1 MGENQ
6 GGRCVWRRSQGQFF
20 SAPEAPPPR
29 AMSSVMRRQCPICIV
44 FVPGRRL
51 AAGAGSVGAGAG
63 GAKRKKKYRLHF
75 LGVSQ
80 VSSPPRVAQCWF
92 PPVSGTESQRNF
104 SSLRRGRALLSAESC
119 GDAARGRNA
128 GTGFSAGFSVGG
140 FLSGAPAPS
149 PQSFPHGLSFLCG
162 QVWWSWAVFCA
173 GVGGARFIGA
183 TPAAK
188 NCSVRHRKSP

>member
-1 MGENQ
+1 MYGGEARVNFFPRPRRHPR
-6 GGRCVWRRSQGQFF
+6 GRCPQLCDASVPSALFSYLGDGWRL
-20 SAPEAPPPR
+20 
-29 AMSSVMRRQCPICIV
+29 
-44 FVPGRRL
+44 VPGRLGPAR
-51 AAGAGSVGAGAG
+51 AV
-63 GAKRKKKYRLHF
+63 RNQKKYRPHF

-80 VSSPPRVAQCWF
+80 VSPPPCVAQCWF
-92 PPVSGTESQRNF
+92 PPVSWTESQRNV

-128 GTGFSAGFSVGG
+128 GTGFSAVFSPLMGWRFFVP
-140 FLSGAPAPS
+140 GAPAPS

-188 NCSVRHRKSP
+188 KLLCASPK